1 MDTVR
6 NLRTSMTVYPYT
18 YTPGLVK
25 KKNVATNISYTSTR
39 SFKTNRLKLS
49 TFKKCGRSL

>member
-25 KKNVATNISYTSTR
+25 KMLLLIFHIQAQDH
-39 SFKTNRLKLS
+39 LKQ
-49 TFKKCGRSL
+49 TG